1 MKSFLSKLSWYDR
14 AKDLGLSLNV
24 IVVIIALSLVST
36 VTEMFGIGL
45 FLPIFQFMR
54 LEGNIDALVVDS
66 TIWQYIVNVFM
77 YLNLQPSLPI
87 LLLVSFLF
95 ITIRQLFIYVRT
107 IYSAAVTKR
116 LTQLQYNRLFN
127 RYIESDTSYQDS
139 IPIGS
144 LTNIIMTESG
154 GAVGAAMAPIGLIV
168 SIVILLGYLT
178 VLFMLSWE
186 MTLFSI
192 MVISFATLIPK
203 VWIKQSET
211 TGRKLVKAN
220 TLMSEFLVSRLRSP
234 RLVRLS
240 GTEGAEKQEFYNL
253 TLRQRKYQ
261 VLSAILLAK
270 TTVVLEPIIVAL
282 SLTFLYLSYSVMH
295 LQIEEI
301 GLYLVI
307 ALRLIPTVQSILR
320 QFQTMQGS
328 LGSIEVLQK
337 RINKMKSAVE
347 DDTGTI
353 VLSTLNQSILFNNVS
368 YRYPTGR
375 DYALKDVTIEI
386 KSNNL
391 TLVVGPSGSGKSTLI
406 DLLPRLR
413 VADRGSIQ
421 IDGKNINRYTLKSLR
436 GVIYYAPQSPQ
447 IFDGTVKNH
456 IRYGKP
462 DATDNEV
469 QEATYLA
476 GAEEFINQLPNGF
489 DTILGEEAV
498 KLSGGQRQRL
508 DLARSLVSKS
518 SILILDEPTSNLDIE
533 SEEMFSR
540 ALSRIR
546 SKTNT
551 TIIIVTHR
559 LASIM
564 DVDKIIVLNKGKVE
578 ATGTHLELM
587 AQDGWYAKACKI
599 QMSKE

>member
-154 GAVGAAMAPIGLIV
+154 GAVGAAMTPIGLIV
-168 SIVILLGYLT
+168 SIVVLLGYLT

-337 RINKMKSAVE
+337 RINEMKSAVE

-436 GVIYYAPQSPQ
+436 GVISYAPQSPQ